1 MAILLFAIAA
11 ALLALA
17 VIAVLLV
24 SVASRMEDSAWTLAG
39 PAPGPLQAI
48 ARRIVGFHAE
58 GIEWLHNRLRP
69 RLGGPPARVSRAR
82 AAVVPGL
89 CHGAGTVPP

>member
-39 PAPGPLQAI
+39 PAPGPLQAL

-58 GIEWLHNRLRP
+58 GIEWLQF
-69 RLGGPPARVSRAR
+69 ARGYQYQNPDRTTAYGTGWEDPQPES
-82 AAVVPGL
+82 PGR
-89 CHGAGTVPP
+89 GRQ